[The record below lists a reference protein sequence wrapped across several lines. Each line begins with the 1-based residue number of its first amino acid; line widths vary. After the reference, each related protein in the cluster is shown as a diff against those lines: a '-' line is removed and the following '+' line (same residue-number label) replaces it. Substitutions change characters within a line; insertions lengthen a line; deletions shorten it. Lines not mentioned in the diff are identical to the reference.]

1 MASSNDREILTR
13 VGPGNPMGELMR
25 QYWLPAAASREVVAG
40 GAPLRLMLLGE
51 KLIAFRDSSGRVGVM
66 DHRCPHRCASLF
78 YGRNE
83 EGGIRCVYHG
93 WKFDIEGNSLEM
105 PNVPPEYDYR
115 EKVKA
120 KSYKATERNGLI
132 WVYMGSRAQPPAL
145 PALEPAL
152 LPPNE
157 MMTFLCQRECNWLQG
172 LEGDIDTSHFSFLH
186 AGTIKAE
193 DIPDG
198 YMARHVL
205 NNRSPSLQVAKT
217 KWGTVYGARR
227 PSDGRTYWRFAPFA
241 FPFWTMPPEGD
252 FDKHLIVR
260 AWVPMD
266 DTHTM
271 FVHLSWKHNAPRPRG
286 LRDGTI
292 PAGFSM
298 GMEFLPN
305 TTDWYGRWRLTQNQ
319 SNDYKIDREVQR
331 TRSFTGIEGI
341 HVQDQ
346 AITESMGEIVDHG
359 HEHLGHSDMMV
370 IQTRRRLIQAA
381 LDLQERGIV
390 PPGVDNP
397 EIYLDVHAGD
407 FLIDEEKDF
416 LDAYRSQPRTSVD
429 INGKVHP
436 ASETAIEDKL
446 TAAAK

>member
-1 MASSNDREILTR
+1 MASATESEILTR
-13 VGPGNPMGELMR
+13 VGPGTPMGELMR
-25 QYWLPAAASREVVAG
+25 QYWLPAASSRELIAG

-51 KLIAFRDSSGRVGVM
+51 KLIAFRDSAGKIGVM

-83 EGGIRCVYHG
+83 EGGLRCVYHG
-93 WKFDIEGNSLEM
+93 WKFDIDGNCLEM
-105 PNVPPEYDYR
+105 PNVPPQYDYR

-120 KSYKATERNGLI
+120 KTYKATEGNGLI
-132 WVYMGSRAQPPAL
+132 WVYMGPRAQPPAL

-152 LPPNE
+152 LPLRE
-157 MMTFLCQRECNWLQG
+157 MITFLCQRECNWLQA

-186 AGTIKAE
+186 AGTISAE

-198 YMARHVL
+198 NMARYALV
-205 NNRSPSLQVAKT
+205 NRAPSLEVAKT
-217 KWGTVYGARR
+217 EWGTMYGARR
-227 PSDGRTYWRFAPFA
+227 IADGRIYWRFAPFA

-271 FVHLSWKHNAPRPRG
+271 FVHLSWKGNAPRPRELHNG
-286 LRDGTI
+286 EV
-292 PAGFSM
+292 PAGFTM

-319 SNDYKIDREVQR
+319 TNDYRIDREVQR
-331 TRSFTGIEGI
+331 TRSFTGIDGI

-346 AITESMGEIVDHG
+346 AITESMGDIVDHG

-397 EIYLDVHAGD
+397 EIYLGVHSGD
-407 FLIDEEKDF
+407 FLIDEEKNF
-416 LDAYRSQPRTSVD
+416 LEAYNTQPRTSVD
-429 INGKVHP
+429 LDGNIHAPKVH
-436 ASETAIEDKL
+436 ASTDTI